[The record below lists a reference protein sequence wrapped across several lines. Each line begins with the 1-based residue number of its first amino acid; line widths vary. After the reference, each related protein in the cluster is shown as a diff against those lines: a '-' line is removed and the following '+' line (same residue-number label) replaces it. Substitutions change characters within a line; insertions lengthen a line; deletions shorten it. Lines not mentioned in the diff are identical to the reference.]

1 MLRLSVI
8 IERGSVG
15 INPAY
20 ESLSFLPMERSLL
33 FAPERFIRRGNHH
46 DMTSINRKSHF
57 VLDKFSGKIGWKL
70 TLVFGTLLS
79 LVLLV
84 GGSSLHLL
92 GSILLGLGDIEKESQ
107 QVDVARSIHSTLR
120 ELISTYVKANIQ
132 QENVPEEY
140 RKSLLLKL
148 NAESRRYRSIAV
160 KRDTVDQI
168 DKIVGEITE
177 ISERIARRTHD
188 ATITVADLN
197 VLRDTEQR
205 IESVA
210 EHLSATHE
218 EHEERRLGRDRNTL
232 AVMLGFY
239 IAFVFFGILLIVGA
253 GFMVNRRI
261 SRPLQ
266 SLVQSA
272 NEIARGDLSNKV
284 TVSSN
289 DEIGQL
295 SHTFNRM
302 LDKLR
307 DNDKRLRGMATL
319 EERGRIAQEL
329 HDSLAQELV
338 VLHLELIKAEK
349 TLPVARI
356 GEARKMIRDMREIV
370 ERAYQEVRESI
381 FGLRA
386 TASEKL
392 DLVRTLPQYLL
403 KFSALKGIPVDFVVA
418 HPEDVQLSPHAEIQL
433 VRIIHEALSNISKH
447 AQATRSIVKFERDG
461 DFARITIQ
469 DDGRGFKID
478 RAMEKSLHFGLQ
490 IMRERAE
497 GVCGKLKVESA
508 PGRGTKV
515 IVYIPVEQRSY
526 DAYPVAVGG

>member
-1 MLRLSVI
+1 MARSVFP
-8 IERGSVG
+8 RWM
-15 INPAY
+15 AAR
-20 ESLSFLPMERSLL
+20 FC
-33 FAPERFIRRGNHH
+33 AERFIRRGIHH

-57 VLDKFSGKIGWKL
+57 DLEKFSGRIGWKL

-92 GSILLGLGDIEKESQ
+92 GSILLGLEEIEKESQ
-107 QVDVARSIHSTLR
+107 QVNVARSIHSTLR
-120 ELISTYVKANIQ
+120 ELISAYVKANLQ
-132 QENVPEEY
+132 QVNIPETY
-140 RKSLLLKL
+140 RKSLFFKLK
-148 NAESRRYRSIAV
+148 ADFRRYRETV
-160 KRDTVDQI
+160 VRRDTVDQI
-168 DKIVGEITE
+168 DKVIAEITD
-177 ISERIARRTHD
+177 ISERIARRNHVSTGLRD
-188 ATITVADLN
+188 AIITVSDLN
-197 VLRDTEQR
+197 ALRNSEKR
-205 IESVA
+205 IESIA

-218 EHEERRLGRDRNTL
+218 EHEEQRLARDRNTL
-232 AVMLGFY
+232 GIMLWVY
-239 IAFVFFGILLIVGA
+239 VTFVFFGILLIVGA
-253 GFMVNRRI
+253 GFMINRRI
-261 SRPLQ
+261 RRPLQ
-266 SLVQSA
+266 ALSQSA
-272 NEIARGDLSNKV
+272 AEIARGDLSNKV
-284 TVSSN
+284 GVSSN

-295 SHTFNRM
+295 SHTFNLM

-319 EERGRIAQEL
+319 QERGRIAQEL

-349 TLPVARI
+349 SLPVARTA
-356 GEARKMIRDMREIV
+356 ETRKMIRDMRDTV

-386 TASEKL
+386 TASDKL

-403 KFSALKGIPVDFVVA
+403 KFSALKGIPVDLVVA
-418 HPEDVQLSPHAEIQL
+418 NPEDVQLSPHAEIQL

-461 DFARITIQ
+461 DFAKITIQ
-469 DDGRGFKID
+469 DDGRGFRID

-515 IVYIPVEQRSY
+515 IVYIPMEQRSY
-526 DAYPVAVGG
+526 DAYPFAVGG